1 MFLGLIFRE
10 SAKEKRSIT
19 SWRAEAKGILPTST
33 DNRPVFT
40 RASPAYVQRSFSME
54 KDRPD
59 TAEFGTWRSTEK
71 AVYGF
76 GRQGEKAA
84 GLRGFI
90 LQKPAVSALLRH
102 TPATSSAELD
112 THPLRHLCCFHF
124 L

>member
-40 RASPAYVQRSFSME
+40 HASPAYVQRSFSVE

-71 AVYGF
+71 AGYGF

-90 LQKPAVSALLRH
+90 L
-102 TPATSSAELD
+102 
-112 THPLRHLCCFHF
+112 
-124 L
+124 